1 MIKNIISFFFLVSS
15 LFGQLIWHEGNLKQ
29 VNEVSLDIIVNG
41 YEEPTW
47 EQKLTQISLLFLEGY
62 KLKINPETFSPSMVI
77 QINLIKPDNSFLTS
91 YHIELSVFDL
101 FLTKEKYLENISKRK
116 ILKKFKKGI
125 IYQQTLAGQSTN
137 KKIILDIE
145 NSLLKILDMFIN
157 NWYQDNPMK
166 QF

>member
-41 YEEPTW
+41 DEEPTW

-125 IYQQTLAGQSTN
+125 IYKQTLAGQSTN

>member
-1 MIKNIISFFFLVSS
+1 MFKKNIFTFLILSCS
-15 LFGQLIWHEGNLKQ
+15 YGQLIWHEGNLKH
-29 VNEVSLDIIVNG
+29 VNEVSLDILISG
-41 YEEPTW
+41 DQDPTW

-62 KLKINPETFSPSMVI
+62 KLKINPETFSPSMVV
-77 QINLIKPDNSFLTS
+77 QISIIERDKSSLGS

-116 ILKKFKKGI
+116 IVKKFKKGI
-125 IYQQTLAGQSTN
+125 IYQQNLIGQST
-137 KKIILDIE
+137 KEKIIPDIE
-145 NSLLKILDMFIN
+145 NSLVKILDMFIN

>member
-41 YEEPTW
+41 DEEPTW

-101 FLTKEKYLENISKRK
+101 FLTKEKYLKNISKRK

-137 KKIILDIE
+137 KNIILDIE